1 MNYRKEIQI
10 VLKLGEIQKLK
21 IAREV
26 SFGVYLTDGGEEEVL
41 LPKKQVPEGAGV
53 GDEVEVFLY
62 RDSEDRKVATCTRPK
77 LLLHEVGRL
86 AVADVTKIGAFL
98 EWGLER
104 QLFLPFKEQTTRVA
118 KGDEILAAVYLDKS
132 ERLCATMNVYP
143 YLESRSPYHTGDQVK
158 GTVYETSDNFGTFV
172 AVDDIYSGLIPK
184 KELVR
189 QPEIGESVSARV
201 TRVCEDGKLDLSL
214 REKAYVQ
221 IEKDAEAIERQLDL
235 CGGILAVGDKSDPSL
250 IRSQLQMSK
259 AQFKRA
265 AGHLLK
271 EGKIT
276 VDAEEIRR
284 R

>member
-1 MNYRKEIQI
+1 MLKLGE

-104 QLFLPFKEQTTRVA
+104 QLFLPFKEQTARVA

-189 QPEIGESVSARV
+189 DLPIGSAVEARV
-201 TRVCEDGKLDLSL
+201 TSVRQDGKLNLSI
-214 REKAYVQ
+214 REKSWLQ
-221 IEKDAEAIERQLDL
+221 IGTDAER
-235 CGGILAVGDKSDPSL
+235 ILQRLEAGDGVIPFSDKADPAL
-250 IRSQLQMSK
+250 IRSEMGMSK
-259 AQFKRA
+259 NEFKRA

-271 EGKIT
+271 EGKIRILEDRIEA
-276 VDAEEIRR
+276 VE
-284 R
+284 